1 MKYNGVI
8 EDKLR
13 IIEQKLEEIES
24 WNISSFAVLKQSSLL
39 QNALER
45 ALQVSIEVMIDV
57 SERILALN
65 QIRPLP
71 SAAENMQKLQDLK
84 IIPARPEYAEMVKFR
99 NFIVHRYERI
109 DLEIIYSIL
118 KNKLG
123 MFKEYIQAIRESHT
137 NAE

>member
-1 MKYNGVI
+1 MRYNGII
-8 EDKLR
+8 EEKLR

-24 WNISSFAVLKQSSLL
+24 WKISSFSVLKQSSMM

-65 QIRPLP
+65 QVRPL
-71 SAAENMQKLQDLK
+71 STAAENMQKLQELG
-84 IIPARPEYAEMVKFR
+84 ILASRPEYEEMVKFR

-109 DLEIIYSIL
+109 DLEIIYNIL
-118 KNKLG
+118 KNKLSL
-123 MFKEYIQAIRESHT
+123 FREFINEIRKG
-137 NAE
+137 